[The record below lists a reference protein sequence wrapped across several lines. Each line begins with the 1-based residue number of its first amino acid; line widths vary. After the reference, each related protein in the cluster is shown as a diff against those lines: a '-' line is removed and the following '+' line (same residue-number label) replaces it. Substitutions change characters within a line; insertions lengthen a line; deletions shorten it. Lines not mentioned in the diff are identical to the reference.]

1 MVPRESNTDW
11 SRNEN
16 LMNDLNDNQDSHLSQ
31 QVVQLTLKYQKA
43 EIAFN
48 SMHDKYSTLVSEM
61 QEMRRYNETL
71 KQEMRTVIN
80 ENRTLKIELQR
91 TIQHSQDKIDAM
103 TVVDLNAESLRRDVL
118 TDLKREMKSEIEMHQ
133 TELNHS
139 YLRTKLILNYIPV
152 IISLIFVIFTIYY
165 LMTGM
170 H

>member
-1 MVPRESNTDW
+1 MC
-11 SRNEN
+11 
-16 LMNDLNDNQDSHLSQ
+16 
-31 QVVQLTLKYQKA
+31 
-43 EIAFN
+43 
-48 SMHDKYSTLVSEM
+48 
-61 QEMRRYNETL
+61 
-71 KQEMRTVIN
+71 TVIN
-80 ENRTLKIELQR
+80 ENRTLKTELQK

-118 TDLKREMKSEIEMHQ
+118 TDLKREMRSEIEMHK